1 MQPTNP
7 NQFTEK
13 AWEAIAHTP
22 DIVKQYQQQQ
32 IESEHLMKALLEQDG
47 LATGI
52 LTKAGVDLQKLR
64 DIALNN
70 FSNVSQKYPVA
81 AVLFTWDAAWIHF

>member
-22 DIVKQYQQQQ
+22 DIVK
-32 IESEHLMKALLEQDG
+32 EDFCFLDDSE
-47 LATGI
+47 
-52 LTKAGVDLQKLR
+52 
-64 DIALNN
+64 
-70 FSNVSQKYPVA
+70 
-81 AVLFTWDAAWIHF
+81 